1 MITNNP
7 WLAGNIE
14 SFLFLN
20 CPECT
25 FKTKQK
31 HIFQGHAI
39 ENHPLSCEL
48 FNESF
53 NPEIF
58 DPGHLDISSKY
69 DKTLEEVM
77 FEDDLPLDVGLDYI
91 DEKPKTPKKFKRRM
105 YNDMDKDEFEKEL
118 LHMCT
123 FCDSSFKDLPALK
136 THIKR
141 HQNVLPLALYVT
153 REESFVRS
161 YNNKKKIKTKKAEDL
176 EPEKKRKGNFKP
188 EGAKMMKCHKAG
200 CNFET
205 WSNAYLDTHIN
216 KSKNQ
221 PRYFL
226 KIYRTGAIIT
236 RGLYIFYP
244 ILKIISL
251 FSRRFFQKILA
262 LCTVRIQERFL
273 IKSGL

>member
-236 RGLYIFYP
+236 RGLFIFYP
-244 ILKIISL
+244 IFEDHFFVFKEV
-251 FSRRFFQKILA
+251 FSENSVFMY
-262 LCTVRIQERFL
+262 
-273 IKSGL
+273 G

>member
-53 NPEIF
+53 NPETF

-77 FEDDLPLDVGLDYI
+77 FEDDLPLDVGLSYI
-91 DEKPKTPKKFKRRM
+91 QGI
-105 YNDMDKDEFEKEL
+105 
-118 LHMCT
+118 
-123 FCDSSFKDLPALK
+123 SSQTD
-136 THIKR
+136 IS
-141 HQNVLPLALYVT
+141 NLAL
-153 REESFVRS
+153 
-161 YNNKKKIKTKKAEDL
+161 L
-176 EPEKKRKGNFKP
+176 
-188 EGAKMMKCHKAG
+188 
-200 CNFET
+200 
-205 WSNAYLDTHIN
+205 
-216 KSKNQ
+216 
-221 PRYFL
+221 
-226 KIYRTGAIIT
+226 
-236 RGLYIFYP
+236 
-244 ILKIISL
+244 
-251 FSRRFFQKILA
+251 
-262 LCTVRIQERFL
+262 RI
-273 IKSGL
+273 

>member
-31 HIFQGHAI
+31 NVFQSHAI
-39 ENHPLSCEL
+39 EKHPLSSEL

-53 NPEIF
+53 NPETF
-58 DPGHLDISSKY
+58 DPGHLDISPKY
-69 DKTLEEVM
+69 DQTLEEVM
-77 FEDDLPLDVGLDYI
+77 YDDLPLDVGLEDYI
-91 DEKPKTPKKFKRRM
+91 DEKPKPPKKFKRRM
-105 YNDMDKDEFEKEL
+105 YNDMDKEEYEKEL
-118 LHMCT
+118 LHLCT
-123 FCDSSFKDLPALK
+123 FCDSSFKDLPTLK

-161 YNNKKKIKTKKAEDL
+161 YSNKKKTMPQKTEDL
-176 EPEKKRKGNFKP
+176 EAASSELTQPKNPEKKRKGNFKP

-216 KSKNQ
+216 KSKNENC
-221 PRYFL
+221 F
-226 KIYRTGAIIT
+226 
-236 RGLYIFYP
+236 
-244 ILKIISL
+244 
-251 FSRRFFQKILA
+251 
-262 LCTVRIQERFL
+262 
-273 IKSGL
+273 

>member
-31 HIFQGHAI
+31 NVFQSHAI
-39 ENHPLSCEL
+39 EKHPLSSEL

-53 NPEIF
+53 NPETF
-58 DPGHLDISSKY
+58 DPGHLDISPKY
-69 DKTLEEVM
+69 DQTLEEVM
-77 FEDDLPLDVGLDYI
+77 YDDLPLDVGLEDYI
-91 DEKPKTPKKFKRRM
+91 DEKPKPPKKFKRRM
-105 YNDMDKDEFEKEL
+105 YNDMDKEEYEKEL
-118 LHMCT
+118 LHLCT
-123 FCDSSFKDLPALK
+123 FCDSSFKDLPTLK

-161 YNNKKKIKTKKAEDL
+161 YSNKKKTMPQKTEDL
-176 EPEKKRKGNFKP
+176 EAASSELTQPKNPEKKRKGNFKP

-216 KSKNQ
+216 KSKKL
-221 PRYFL
+221 FL
-226 KIYRTGAIIT
+226 NSVN
-236 RGLYIFYP
+236 
-244 ILKIISL
+244 SL
-251 FSRRFFQKILA
+251 LLQNCSKLF
-262 LCTVRIQERFL
+262 
-273 IKSGL
+273 

>member
-77 FEDDLPLDVGLDYI
+77 FEDDLPLDVGLSYI
-91 DEKPKTPKKFKRRM
+91 GGFQLEFVSISRVINHMTCYKFEYFHWLKLQHSDWRA
-105 YNDMDKDEFEKEL
+105 NLVKD
-118 LHMCT
+118 
-123 FCDSSFKDLPALK
+123 
-136 THIKR
+136 
-141 HQNVLPLALYVT
+141 
-153 REESFVRS
+153 
-161 YNNKKKIKTKKAEDL
+161 
-176 EPEKKRKGNFKP
+176 
-188 EGAKMMKCHKAG
+188 
-200 CNFET
+200 
-205 WSNAYLDTHIN
+205 
-216 KSKNQ
+216 
-221 PRYFL
+221 
-226 KIYRTGAIIT
+226 
-236 RGLYIFYP
+236 
-244 ILKIISL
+244 
-251 FSRRFFQKILA
+251 FF
-262 LCTVRIQERFL
+262 
-273 IKSGL
+273 